1 MGEKLSNWF
10 ERTKTPVTVQFL
22 ADRYLVHP
30 QTVREAL
37 RGLMGSGLVKRYR
50 QGSKIFYRGV

>member
-1 MGEKLSNWF
+1 MGGKLSNWF

-30 QTVREAL
+30 QTVRSAL
-37 RGLMGSGLVKRYR
+37 AKLVLSGLVKQYR
-50 QGSKIFYRGV
+50 QGGKVLYRGV